1 MKEKDLKMANEIE
14 YNITRLRHFLSAA
27 NFILKNQQNNFGVCL
42 NTGNWSM
49 ISNIDFYPEFTEK
62 ATKALVKVT
71 GEMLKKEE
79 EKLRKL

>member
-42 NTGNWSM
+42 NTGTW
-49 ISNIDFYPEFTEK
+49 
-62 ATKALVKVT
+62 
-71 GEMLKKEE
+71 
-79 EKLRKL
+79 